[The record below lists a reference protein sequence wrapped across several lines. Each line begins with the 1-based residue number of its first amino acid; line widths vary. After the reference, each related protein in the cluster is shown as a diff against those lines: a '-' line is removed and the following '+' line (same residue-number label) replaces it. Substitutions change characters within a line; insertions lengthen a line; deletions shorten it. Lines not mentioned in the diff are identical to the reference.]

1 VGAKLD
7 IGRYTAAG
15 GDVVDFIRKHQ
26 DKIANLHLKD
36 RERNSPGATVEDGAT
51 VPCEGDTPI
60 LDALVL
66 LQHEKYPVPALIEY
80 EHAGT
85 EDPVEEVKKCFA
97 FAKQYL
103 GAAQHF

>member
-1 VGAKLD
+1 MGAKLD

-51 VPCEGDTPI
+51 VPREGDTPI

-80 EHAGT
+80 EYKGT
-85 EDPVEEVKKCFA
+85 DDSVIEVKKCF
-97 FAKQYL
+97 QYCRDVL
-103 GAAQHF
+103 A